1 MNEIKIKGARQHN
14 LKNINLSIPKNKL
27 VVITGVSGSGKSSLA
42 FDTIYAEGQRRYV
55 ESLSAYA
62 RQFLGVMDKPDVDS
76 IEGLSP
82 AIAIDQS
89 GGGRTH
95 NPRSTVGTITEI
107 YDYLRLLFARIGH
120 PHCPR
125 CNREIARKSV
135 AEIVEEALS
144 LGRNIKS
151 KHGSRL
157 LIMAPAARA
166 RKGEYRRLLQNL
178 KKQGYS
184 QIRLDG
190 ILRDL
195 NEDITLIRTNK
206 HSIDVVIDRL
216 VVTHKSI
223 KEKEVISRISQ
234 DIEQSLKI
242 AEGSVI
248 VSEILDKS
256 FSMPDFPKV
265 LSDHLFS
272 ERFACPSCN
281 IALLE
286 IEPRTFS
293 FNSPQG
299 ACPTC
304 TGLGSQLKVDK
315 SLVINPIL
323 TINEGGILP
332 WGRLMLRDSWFR
344 RSLETVSEKLKF
356 SLDVPMGDLSQ
367 KVIDLLLYGTEEF
380 FSVSGLNRY
389 GRRVQFENKFEG
401 VISNLERRYLETQS
415 DQARMEIEKYMTHEA
430 CPTCRGS
437 RLKSESLSITVM
449 GKSIADVS
457 RLFVNRCLL
466 FIQEVSIHVQ
476 ESPYEREVAKPILKE
491 IIARLTFLMDVGLD
505 YLTISRSSG
514 SLAGGEAQRIRL
526 ASQIGSGLSGVVY
539 VLDEPSI
546 GLHSRDQGRLI
557 TTLKK
562 LRDLGNSVLVIEHDK
577 KTMIES
583 DYIIDIGPGAG
594 EKGGFLVSLGTPQ
607 EVMADDKSLTGQY
620 LSGRKKIKG
629 GITPSIGIIPETGII
644 PITGAQSIVL
654 HGCKEHNLKN
664 ISVTI
669 PLGKLIGVVGVSG
682 SGKSTLVNET
692 LYRALRVHF
701 GLKETE
707 KVGIHSSLEGTQ
719 FIDKIINIDQSPIG
733 RTPRSNPVTYIKTFD
748 KIRGLFASLPEARLR
763 GFDQGRF
770 SFNVKGGRCEACQGD
785 GQIKVE
791 MQFLPDVYV
800 TCQSCNG
807 KRYNR
812 ETLEIEFNEKNIF
825 DVLTMTVAEALIFFD
840 SFEKINR
847 GLRTLSLV
855 GLGYIRLGQSAT
867 TLSGGEAQRVK
878 LSLELAKRST
888 GKTLYLL
895 DEPTTGLHFADI
907 ERLLSILRSLV
918 NRGNTVVVI
927 EHNLDVV
934 GSCDYVIELGPEGGD
949 KGGEVIFE
957 GRIADLLGKNTPT
970 GQSLREY
977 RE

>member
-1 MNEIKIKGARQHN
+1 MDEIKIKGARQHN
-14 LKNINLSIPKNKL
+14 LKNISLSIPKNKL

-62 RQFLGVMDKPDVDS
+62 RQFLGVADKPDVDS

-82 AIAIDQS
+82 AIAIDQKS
-89 GGGRTH
+89 VSH

-120 PHCPR
+120 PHCPH

-135 AEIVEEALS
+135 VEIAEEALS
-144 LGRNIKS
+144 LGRNVKS
-151 KHGSRL
+151 KHGLRL
-157 LIMAPAARA
+157 LIMAPVVRE
-166 RKGEYRRLLQNL
+166 RKGEYSSLLQNL

-184 QIRLDG
+184 QVRLDG
-190 ILRDL
+190 ILRSLD
-195 NEDITLIRTNK
+195 EDIALIRTNK
-206 HSIDVVIDRL
+206 HSIDVVIDRI

-223 KEKEVISRISQ
+223 NEKEVISRVSQ

-242 AEGSVI
+242 AEGNVI
-248 VSEILDKS
+248 VSEILDNS

-265 LSDHLFS
+265 LRDHLFS
-272 ERFACPSCN
+272 ERFACPNCN

-286 IEPRTFS
+286 IEPRSFS

-304 TGLGSQLKVDK
+304 SGIGSQLKVDK

-344 RSLETVSEKLKF
+344 RSLEAVSEKLKF

-367 KVIDLLLYGTEEF
+367 KVIDVLLYGSEEF

-401 VISNLERRYLETQS
+401 VVSNLERRYLETQS
-415 DQARMEIEKYMTHEA
+415 DQARTEIEKYMTHES
-430 CPTCRGS
+430 CPGCNGS
-437 RLKSESLSITVM
+437 RLKRESLSITVM

-457 RLFVNRCLL
+457 RLSVSRSLS
-466 FIQEVSIHVQ
+466 FIREVSNVVQ

-491 IIARLTFLMDVGLD
+491 IISRLTFLMDVGLD
-505 YLTISRSSG
+505 YLTISRTSG

-546 GLHSRDQGRLI
+546 GLHSRDQSRLI
-557 TTLKK
+557 ATLKK

-594 EKGGFLVSLGTPQ
+594 ERGGYLVSLGTPS
-607 EVMADDKSLTGQY
+607 EVMADNKSLTGQY
-620 LSGRKKIKG
+620 LSGRRKLKF
-629 GITPSIGIIPETGII
+629 GIIPKIGIIQIMSE
-644 PITGAQSIVL
+644 QSIL
-654 HGCKEHNLKN
+654 LRGCKEHNLKN
-664 ISVTI
+664 INVTF

-692 LYRALRVHF
+692 LYRALKVHF
-701 GLKETE
+701 GLKEPE
-707 KVGIHSSLEGTQ
+707 KVGTHSSLEGAP

-733 RTPRSNPVTYIKTFD
+733 RSPRSNPVTYIKTFD
-748 KIRGLFASLPEARLR
+748 NIRRLFASLPEARLR

-770 SFNVKGGRCEACQGD
+770 SFNVKGGRCEVCQGD
-785 GQIKVE
+785 GQIRVE

-800 TCQSCNG
+800 TCESCNG

-812 ETLEIEFNEKNIF
+812 ETLEIEFNGKNIF
-825 DVLTMTVAEALIFFD
+825 DVLNMTVDEALKFFS

-847 GLRTLSLV
+847 GLRTLSSV

-878 LSLELAKRST
+878 LSLELSKRST

-907 ERLLSILRSLV
+907 EKLLSILRSLV

-949 KGGEVIFE
+949 KGGEAIFE

-970 GQSLREY
+970 AQSLKEY

>member
-1 MNEIKIKGARQHN
+1 MDEIKIKGARQHN
-14 LKNINLSIPKNKL
+14 LKNISLSIPKNKL

-62 RQFLGVMDKPDVDS
+62 RQFLGVADKPDVDS

-82 AIAIDQS
+82 AIAIDQKS
-89 GGGRTH
+89 VSH

-120 PHCPR
+120 PHCPH

-135 AEIVEEALS
+135 VEIAEEALS
-144 LGRNIKS
+144 LGRNVKS
-151 KHGSRL
+151 KHGLRL
-157 LIMAPAARA
+157 LIMAPVVRE
-166 RKGEYRRLLQNL
+166 RKGEYSSLLQNL

-184 QIRLDG
+184 QVRLDG
-190 ILRDL
+190 ILRSLD
-195 NEDITLIRTNK
+195 EDIALIRTNK
-206 HSIDVVIDRL
+206 HSIDVVIDRI

-223 KEKEVISRISQ
+223 NEKEVISRISQ

-242 AEGSVI
+242 AEGNVI
-248 VSEILDKS
+248 VSEILDNS

-265 LSDHLFS
+265 LRDHLFS
-272 ERFACPSCN
+272 ERFACPNCN

-286 IEPRTFS
+286 IEPRSFS

-304 TGLGSQLKVDK
+304 SGIGSQLKVDK

-344 RSLETVSEKLKF
+344 RSLEAVSEKLKF

-367 KVIDLLLYGTEEF
+367 KVIDVLLYGSEEF

-401 VISNLERRYLETQS
+401 VVSNLERRYLETQS
-415 DQARMEIEKYMTHEA
+415 DQARTEIEKYMTHES
-430 CPTCRGS
+430 CPGCNGS
-437 RLKSESLSITVM
+437 RLKRESLSITVM

-457 RLFVNRCLL
+457 RLSVSRSLS
-466 FIQEVSIHVQ
+466 FIREVSNVVQ

-491 IIARLTFLMDVGLD
+491 IISRLTFLMDVGLD
-505 YLTISRSSG
+505 YLTISRTSG

-546 GLHSRDQGRLI
+546 GLHSRDQSRLI
-557 TTLKK
+557 ATLKK

-594 EKGGFLVSLGTPQ
+594 ERGGYLVSLGTPS
-607 EVMADDKSLTGQY
+607 EVMADNKSLTGQY
-620 LSGRKKIKG
+620 LSGRRKLKF
-629 GITPSIGIIPETGII
+629 GIIPKIGIIQIMSE
-644 PITGAQSIVL
+644 QSIL
-654 HGCKEHNLKN
+654 LRGCKEHNLKN
-664 ISVTI
+664 INVTF

-692 LYRALRVHF
+692 LYRALKVHF

-707 KVGIHSSLEGTQ
+707 KVGTHSYLEGAP

-733 RTPRSNPVTYIKTFD
+733 RSPRSNPVTYIKTFD
-748 KIRGLFASLPEARLR
+748 NIRRLFASLPEARLR

-770 SFNVKGGRCEACQGD
+770 SFNVKGGRCEVCQGD
-785 GQIKVE
+785 GQIRVE

-800 TCQSCNG
+800 TCESCNG

-812 ETLEIEFNEKNIF
+812 ETLEIEFNGKNIF
-825 DVLTMTVAEALIFFD
+825 DVLNMTVDEALKFFN

-847 GLRTLSLV
+847 GLRTLSSV

-878 LSLELAKRST
+878 LSLELSKRST

-907 ERLLSILRSLV
+907 EKLLSILRSLV

-949 KGGEVIFE
+949 KGGEAIFE

-970 GQSLREY
+970 AQSLKEY

>member
-1 MNEIKIKGARQHN
+1 MDEIKIKGARQHN
-14 LKNINLSIPKNKL
+14 LKNISLSIPKNKL

-62 RQFLGVMDKPDVDS
+62 RQFLGVADKPDVDS

-82 AIAIDQS
+82 AIAIDQKS
-89 GGGRTH
+89 VSH

-120 PHCPR
+120 PHCPH

-135 AEIVEEALS
+135 VEIAEEALS
-144 LGRNIKS
+144 LGRNVKS
-151 KHGSRL
+151 KHGLRL
-157 LIMAPAARA
+157 LIMAPVVRE
-166 RKGEYRRLLQNL
+166 RKGEYSTLLQNL

-184 QIRLDG
+184 QVRLDG
-190 ILRDL
+190 ILRSLD
-195 NEDITLIRTNK
+195 EDIALIRTNK
-206 HSIDVVIDRL
+206 HSIDVVIDRI

-223 KEKEVISRISQ
+223 NEKEVISRISQ

-242 AEGSVI
+242 AEGNVI
-248 VSEILDKS
+248 VSEILDNS

-265 LSDHLFS
+265 LRDHLFS
-272 ERFACPSCN
+272 ERFACPNCN

-286 IEPRTFS
+286 IEPRSFS

-304 TGLGSQLKVDK
+304 SGIGSQLKVDK

-356 SLDVPMGDLSQ
+356 SLDLPMGDLSQ
-367 KVIDLLLYGTEEF
+367 KVIDVLLYGSEEF

-401 VISNLERRYLETQS
+401 VVSNLERRYLETQS
-415 DQARMEIEKYMTHEA
+415 DQARTEIEKYMTHES
-430 CPTCRGS
+430 CPGCNGS
-437 RLKSESLSITVM
+437 RLKRESLSITVM

-457 RLFVNRCLL
+457 RLSVSRSLS
-466 FIQEVSIHVQ
+466 FIREVSNVVQ

-491 IIARLTFLMDVGLD
+491 IISRLTFLMDVGLD
-505 YLTISRSSG
+505 YLTISRTSG

-546 GLHSRDQGRLI
+546 GLHSRDQSRLI
-557 TTLKK
+557 ATLKK

-594 EKGGFLVSLGTPQ
+594 ERGGYLVSLGTPS
-607 EVMADDKSLTGQY
+607 EVMADNKSLTGQY
-620 LSGRKKIKG
+620 LSGRRKLKF
-629 GITPSIGIIPETGII
+629 GIIPKIGIIQIMSE
-644 PITGAQSIVL
+644 QSIL
-654 HGCKEHNLKN
+654 LRGCKEHNLKN
-664 ISVTI
+664 INVTF

-692 LYRALRVHF
+692 LYRALKVHF
-701 GLKETE
+701 GLKEPE
-707 KVGIHSSLEGTQ
+707 KVGTHSSLEGAP

-733 RTPRSNPVTYIKTFD
+733 RSPRSNPVTYIKTFD
-748 KIRGLFASLPEARLR
+748 NIRRLFASLPEARLR

-770 SFNVKGGRCEACQGD
+770 SFNVKGGRCEVCQGD
-785 GQIKVE
+785 GQIRVE

-800 TCQSCNG
+800 TCESCNG

-812 ETLEIEFNEKNIF
+812 ETLEIEFNGKNIF
-825 DVLTMTVAEALIFFD
+825 DVLNMTVDEALKFFN

-847 GLRTLSLV
+847 GLRTLSSV

-878 LSLELAKRST
+878 LSLELSKRST

-907 ERLLSILRSLV
+907 EKLLSILRSLV

-949 KGGEVIFE
+949 KGGEAIFE

-970 GQSLREY
+970 AQSLKEY

>member
-1 MNEIKIKGARQHN
+1 MDEIKIKGARQHN
-14 LKNINLSIPKNKL
+14 LKNISLSIPKNKL

-62 RQFLGVMDKPDVDS
+62 RQFLGVADKPDVDS

-82 AIAIDQS
+82 AIAIDQKS
-89 GGGRTH
+89 VSH

-120 PHCPR
+120 PHCPH

-135 AEIVEEALS
+135 VEIAEEALS
-144 LGRNIKS
+144 LGRNVKS
-151 KHGSRL
+151 KHGLRL
-157 LIMAPAARA
+157 LIMAPVVRE
-166 RKGEYRRLLQNL
+166 RKGEYSTLLQNL

-184 QIRLDG
+184 QVRLDG
-190 ILRDL
+190 ILRSLD
-195 NEDITLIRTNK
+195 EDIALIRTNK
-206 HSIDVVIDRL
+206 HSIDVVIDRI

-223 KEKEVISRISQ
+223 NEKEVISRISQ

-242 AEGSVI
+242 AEGNVI
-248 VSEILDKS
+248 VSEILDNS

-265 LSDHLFS
+265 LRDHLFS
-272 ERFACPSCN
+272 ERFACPNCN

-286 IEPRTFS
+286 IEPRSFS

-304 TGLGSQLKVDK
+304 SGIGSQLKVDK

-344 RSLETVSEKLKF
+344 RSLEAVSEKLKF

-367 KVIDLLLYGTEEF
+367 KVIDVLLYGSEEF

-401 VISNLERRYLETQS
+401 VVSNLERRYLETQS
-415 DQARMEIEKYMTHEA
+415 DQARTEIEKYMTHES
-430 CPTCRGS
+430 CPGCNGS
-437 RLKSESLSITVM
+437 RLKRESLSITVM

-457 RLFVNRCLL
+457 RLSVSRSLS
-466 FIQEVSIHVQ
+466 FIREVSNVVQ

-491 IIARLTFLMDVGLD
+491 IISRLTFLMDVGLD
-505 YLTISRSSG
+505 YLTISRTSG

-546 GLHSRDQGRLI
+546 GLHSRDQSRLI
-557 TTLKK
+557 ATLKK

-594 EKGGFLVSLGTPQ
+594 ERGGYLVSLGTPS
-607 EVMADDKSLTGQY
+607 EVMADNKSLTGQY
-620 LSGRKKIKG
+620 LSGRRKLKF
-629 GITPSIGIIPETGII
+629 GIIPKIGIIQIMSE
-644 PITGAQSIVL
+644 QSIL
-654 HGCKEHNLKN
+654 LRGCKEHNLKN
-664 ISVTI
+664 INVTF

-692 LYRALRVHF
+692 LYRALKVHF

-707 KVGIHSSLEGTQ
+707 KVGTHSYLEGAP

-733 RTPRSNPVTYIKTFD
+733 RSPRSNPVTYIKTFD
-748 KIRGLFASLPEARLR
+748 NIRRLFASLPEARLR

-770 SFNVKGGRCEACQGD
+770 SFNVKGGRCEVCQGD
-785 GQIKVE
+785 GQIRVE

-800 TCQSCNG
+800 TCESCNG

-812 ETLEIEFNEKNIF
+812 ETLEIEFNGKNIF
-825 DVLTMTVAEALIFFD
+825 DVLNMTVDEALKFFN

-847 GLRTLSLV
+847 GLRTLSSV

-878 LSLELAKRST
+878 LSLELSKRST

-907 ERLLSILRSLV
+907 EKLLSILRSLV

-949 KGGEVIFE
+949 KGGEAIFE

-970 GQSLREY
+970 AQSLKEY